1 MQRAEFS
8 RRQVLGGA
16 LALGA
21 FATGCGSSHDSTADK
36 SDAWSFTDDRRKR
49 IQLAHAPK
57 RVVAYVGSA
66 AALRDFG
73 IDKQLVGVFGPTKL
87 GNGKP
92 DVQAGNLDIKQ
103 LTIVGNTY
111 GEFDLE
117 KYAALRPDLLVTNMY
132 QPPGLWFVPDDS
144 KTKILELAPAI
155 GIKTANVS
163 LPVPLQRYET
173 LAGLLGADLTAKPV
187 REAKTRF
194 NQAAQALRKT
204 ARAGRIR
211 VLAASASTDLFY
223 VSDPRVYADLS
234 YYRRLGVDFVV
245 PDNVQGGFF
254 ENLSWEKAD
263 KYPADLIMLDNR
275 TAALQPKDL
284 KSNPTWSKLPAVKA
298 GQIFPWLSE
307 PRFSYAG
314 CAPLIEEF
322 TRALRQAKTVAA

>member
-1 MQRAEFS
+1 MQRAELS
-8 RRQVLGGA
+8 RRQILGGA

-21 FATGCGSSHDSTADK
+21 LATGCGSSRSSASTK
-36 SDAWSFTDDRRKR
+36 SDAWSFTDDRGKHIKTAHTPKR
-49 IQLAHAPK
+49 I
-57 RVVAYVGSA
+57 VAYVGTA
-66 AALRDFG
+66 AALHDFG
-73 IDKQLVGVFGPTKL
+73 LTKQLVGVFGPTKL
-87 GNGKP
+87 SNGKP
-92 DVQAGNLDIKQ
+92 DVQAGSLDIKQ
-103 LTIVGNTY
+103 LTIVGDTY

-163 LPVPLQRYET
+163 LPEPLQRYEK
-173 LAGLLGADLTAKPV
+173 LAGLLGVDLSATSVKDAKERFTKAA
-187 REAKTRF
+187 RE
-194 NQAAQALRKT
+194 LRKT
-204 ARAGRIR
+204 AQGSRIR

-234 YYRRLGVDFVV
+234 YYRSLGVDFVI

-275 TAALQPKDL
+275 TAALQPKQL

-322 TRALRQAKTVAA
+322 TQALRTAKKTT